1 MTTYLS
7 AAFLQQCFA
16 MHRYDLVVK
25 RVTPSG
31 VVVSCRQC
39 RIRHAVRLGRWEE
52 GTPTAADQPAAV
64 VGDALVACATSHPA
78 AVCVQSVDVQ
88 RDHLEVACKECRT
101 TAGFRLVECVTRDLG
116 GRGAP

>member
-25 RVTPSG
+25 RLTATG

-39 RIRHAVRLGRWEE
+39 RIRHAVRLGPWE
-52 GTPTAADQPAAV
+52 ADPAATDHSANV
-64 VGDALVACATSHPA
+64 VGDALLACAAGHLPA
-78 AVCVQSVDVQ
+78 VSVQSVDVQ
-88 RDHLEVACKECRT
+88 RDHVEVACKECRT
-101 TAGFRLVECVTRDLG
+101 AAGFRLAECVTRDLG

>member
-25 RVTPSG
+25 RLTSTG

-39 RIRHAVRLGRWEE
+39 KLRHVVRLGPLEAGE
-52 GTPTAADQPAAV
+52 SVAAAQPAAV
-64 VGDALVACATSHPA
+64 VGDGLLACAAGHLA
-78 AVCVQSVDVQ
+78 DVCVQNVDVQ
-88 RDHLEVACKECRT
+88 RDQIDVGCRQCRS
-101 TAGFRLVECVTRDLG
+101 ADAYRLVECVTRQLTG
-116 GRGAP
+116 GGAP

>member
-25 RVTPSG
+25 RLTTTG
-31 VVVSCRQC
+31 VVVSCRPC
-39 RIRHAVRLGRWEE
+39 RIRHVVRLGPWE
-52 GTPTAADQPAAV
+52 GDPAATDQGKPV
-64 VGDALVACATSHPA
+64 VGEGLLACATTHPA

-88 RDHLEVACKECRT
+88 RDHVEVGCKECRT
-101 TAGFRLVECVTRDLG
+101 TEGFRLVECVTRELG

>member
-16 MHRYDLVVK
+16 MHRYDLVVN
-25 RVTPSG
+25 RLTPAG

-39 RIRHAVRLGRWEE
+39 RLRHAVRLGPWQADSDAAQQA
-52 GTPTAADQPAAV
+52 TPV
-64 VGDALVACATSHPA
+64 VGVGLLVCAAGHLP
-78 AVCVQSVDVQ
+78 AVCVQNVDVQ
-88 RDHLEVACKECRT
+88 RDHVQVACKECRT
-101 TAGFRLVECVTRDLG
+101 TAGFRLAECVTRDLG